1 LKDTSNVSVFV
12 TLPSGKQQRV
22 PYFTSKGEKVM
33 EWIPATSQSKRM
45 KINYPAVFSQDG
57 TYSLLVQ
64 AADKTGN
71 RSGDNDYKVS
81 FEIVTASSMSYLTNY
96 PNPFSTSTRFVYTL
110 TGSTV
115 PENLVIQ
122 ILTISGKVV
131 KEITSE
137 ELGPLEI
144 GKNKM
149 TAYAWDGKD
158 EFGDPLANG
167 VYLYRVMSKING
179 QKTSHRA
186 TGVDANFTKEFGK
199 MYLLR

>member
-1 LKDTSNVSVFV
+1 MNDLKDTSNVSVFV
-12 TLPSGKQQRV
+12 TLPLGKQQRI
-22 PYFTSKGEKVM
+22 PYFTSKGEKVL

-57 TYSLLVQ
+57 IYSLLVQ

-71 RSGDNDYKVS
+71 RSGDNDFKVS
-81 FEIVTASSMSYLTNY
+81 FEIITESSLSYLTNY
-96 PNPFSTSTRFVYTL
+96 PNPFSTNTRFVYTL
-110 TGSTV
+110 TGATV

-158 EFGDPLANG
+158 EFGDKLARG
-167 VYLYRVMSKING
+167 VYIYKVSVTDGSKKKADKIEKLVILN
-179 QKTSHRA
+179 
-186 TGVDANFTKEFGK
+186 
-199 MYLLR
+199 